1 VKADAR
7 LFSKSFLVFS
17 YIVAVALAAFSGK
30 VDLAKLVI
38 TSFVLI
44 SFTPIVNTSI
54 ALLDGLSGSVAATRF
69 RRFS

>member
-1 VKADAR
+1 
-7 LFSKSFLVFS
+7 
-17 YIVAVALAAFSGK
+17 LAAFSGK